1 MKAAD
6 LREKTREDLLEL
18 QKVLARDVFRNRLK
32 NFTNRLDDTSAV
44 RKTRRD
50 LARVL
55 TLLRQGRATVSE
67 APVTAASRAQE
78 APEPAPAK
86 RDKKV
91 EARPPQ
97 DAPTASKSEKAGKA
111 AKAAK
116 TVAGADPAANVSRTP
131 AAAEEG
137 ARPRKPAAKKGEA
150 KER

>member
-18 QKVLARDVFRNRLK
+18 RKVLTRDVFRNRLK

-55 TLLRQGRATVSE
+55 TLLRQGGETV
-67 APVTAASRAQE
+67 AVVPGA
-78 APEPAPAK
+78 EPAPPPAAAK
-86 RDKKV
+86 PEQAPVKRGKKV

-97 DAPTASKSEKAGKA
+97 DVPTATKAEQPEK
-111 AKAAK
+111 AKAA
-116 TVAGADPAANVSRTP
+116 GDPATKVSRKP
-131 AAAEEG
+131 DVSEEG

>member
-50 LARVL
+50 LARIL
-55 TLLRQGRATVSE
+55 TLLRQGRETVAAA
-67 APVTAASRAQE
+67 APKVEPAASAPQE
-78 APEPAPAK
+78 APGPAPAK
-86 RDKKV
+86 RGKKV

-97 DAPTASKSEKAGKA
+97 NAPTAIQGEKA

-116 TVAGADPAANVSRTP
+116 AVESADPAAKVSRTP
-131 AAAEEG
+131 AVSEEG
-137 ARPRKPAAKKGEA
+137 ARPRKPAKKGEA
-150 KER
+150 KEQ